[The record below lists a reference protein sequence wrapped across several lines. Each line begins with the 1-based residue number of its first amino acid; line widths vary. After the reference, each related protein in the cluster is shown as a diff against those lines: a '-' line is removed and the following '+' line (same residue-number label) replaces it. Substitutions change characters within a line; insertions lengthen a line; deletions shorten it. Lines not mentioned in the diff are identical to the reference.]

1 MWIVECVDLGINQER
16 FQSLQQQLEAHE
28 EKSGAKRKDGQS
40 FTGDS
45 QESSNQEK
53 ETGEQGSDESKE
65 STSETIIETEEG
77 LMGPPQPK
85 SPIVGDEVEETI
97 QSLRTEL
104 AETKE
109 LNT

>member
-16 FQSLQQQLEAHE
+16 VQSLQQQLEAHE

-53 ETGEQGSDESKE
+53 ENGEQGSDER
-65 STSETIIETEEG
+65 

>member
-1 MWIVECVDLGINQER
+1 MCRSGDQ
-16 FQSLQQQLEAHE
+16 
-28 EKSGAKRKDGQS
+28 SGARPVS
-40 FTGDS
+40 AATTGGARGEEWS
-45 QESSNQEK
+45 KKKGWTVFHGQESSNQEK
-53 ETGEQGSDESKE
+53 ENGEQGSDESKE